1 MPYCWA
7 VRHTIPMD
15 YDKLS
20 YLLVQSKQLEAY
32 GETDLVQAFWRR
44 IIELLSSGLD
54 DGDETV
60 SDFIPDLPTPSVTGP
75 TTDGLET
82 LTRKQLLEI
91 WNELRGR
98 PKTIQSI
105 HNKGVLVEEIRRL
118 RGSKGA

>member
-1 MPYCWA
+1 
-7 VRHTIPMD
+7 MD

-20 YLLVQSKQLEAY
+20 YLLAQSKQLEAY

-44 IIELLSSGLD
+44 IIELLSSGLN

>member
-1 MPYCWA
+1 
-7 VRHTIPMD
+7 MD

-20 YLLVQSKQLEAY
+20 YLLAQSKQLEAY

-60 SDFIPDLPTPSVTGP
+60 SDFIPGP